1 MNFNFLD
8 KKIPKPVI
16 NVLKR
21 LSQKGHIAY
30 LVGGCVRDLLLG
42 IEPKDYDIGTTAIPE
57 EVLEIFS
64 GRAFMVGR
72 RFPIVHV
79 YIGKREYVEVT
90 TFRGREELDLRLKD
104 NYGTPEEDAKRRDLT
119 INALFYDPFNKKII
133 DYVGG
138 LEDLKKGIIK
148 IIGDPDVRFF
158 QDPVRMLRA
167 IRHASRLNFSID
179 PKTWDSIKKNV
190 KLIKKIPQ
198 ERLRDELLKDITGSW
213 VNKWFKLLKKSG
225 LLNEIYPFYERI
237 LKEPMF
243 SEKILFKILEFLSKE
258 RDLSLEARI
267 SLFSYSFL
275 PLIRKSYLPEN
286 LEEAIFLERKEIL
299 KLFFSLFFTFRFNRK
314 TFEKAM
320 DFLKDLYKL
329 LFLVERG
336 KRVSRKLK
344 KKEYFGEVVRV
355 VGVLR
360 DMFRN

>member
-1 MNFNFLD
+1 MS
-8 KKIPKPVI
+8 I
-16 NVLKR
+16 LKR
-21 LSQKGHIAY
+21 LAQKGHIAY

-42 IEPKDYDIGTTAIPE
+42 IKPKDYDLGTTAIPE
-57 EVLEIFS
+57 EVLKIFS
-64 GRAFMVGR
+64 GRAFIVGR

-79 YIGKREYVEVT
+79 YIGKKEYVEVT

-104 NYGTPEEDAKRRDLT
+104 NYGTPEEDARRRDLT

-138 LEDLKKGIIK
+138 LEDLKKGIIR
-148 IIGDPDVRFF
+148 IIGDPEVRFL

-190 KLIKKIPQ
+190 KLIRRIPQ

-225 LLNEIYPFYERI
+225 LLYEIYPFYENI

-243 SEKILFKILEFLSKE
+243 SEKILFKILESLSKE
-258 RDLSLEARI
+258 KDLSLEARI
-267 SLFSYSFL
+267 ALFSHPFL
-275 PLIRKSYLPEN
+275 PLIKKPYLPEN
-286 LEEAIFLERKEIL
+286 LEEAMFLEKREIL
-299 KLFFSLFFTFRFNRK
+299 KLFLSLFFTFRFNRK
-314 TFEKAM
+314 TFEKAI

-329 LFLVERG
+329 LFLIERG
-336 KRVSRKLK
+336 KRISKKLE
-344 KKEYFGEVVRV
+344 KKEHFGEVVRV
-355 VGVLR
+355 AGMLKVL
-360 DMFRN
+360 FRT

>member
-1 MNFNFLD
+1 MN
-8 KKIPKPVI
+8 I
-16 NVLKR
+16 LKR
-21 LSQKGHIAY
+21 LSQKGHITY

-57 EVLEIFS
+57 EVLKIFS
-64 GRAFMVGR
+64 GRAFIVGK

-79 YIGKREYVEVT
+79 YIGKREYIEVT

-104 NYGTPEEDAKRRDLT
+104 NYGTPEEDARRRDLS

-138 LEDLKKGIIK
+138 LEDLKKGIIR
-148 IIGDPDVRFF
+148 IIGDPEVRFL

-167 IRHASRLNFSID
+167 IRHASRLDFNID
-179 PKTWDSIKKNV
+179 PKTWDSIRKNV
-190 KLIKKIPQ
+190 ELIKRIPQ

-225 LLNEIYPFYERI
+225 LLYEIYPFYETL

-243 SEKILFKILEFLSKE
+243 SEKILFKILECLSKE
-258 RDLSLEARI
+258 KDLSLEARI
-267 SLFSYSFL
+267 VLFSYSFL
-275 PLIRKSYLPEN
+275 PLVKKSYLPEN
-286 LEEAIFLERKEIL
+286 PEETMFLDRREIL
-299 KLFFSLFFTFRFNRK
+299 KLFFSLFFNFRFNRK
-314 TFEKAM
+314 TFEKAI
-320 DFLKDLYKL
+320 DFLKDLYRL
-329 LFLVERG
+329 LFLIEKG

-355 VGVLR
+355 VGMLKGV
-360 DMFRN
+360 FRT